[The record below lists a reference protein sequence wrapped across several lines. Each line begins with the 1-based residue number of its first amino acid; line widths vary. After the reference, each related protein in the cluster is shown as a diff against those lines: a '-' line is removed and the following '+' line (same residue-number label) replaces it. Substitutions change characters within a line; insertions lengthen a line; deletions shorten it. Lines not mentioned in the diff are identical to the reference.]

1 MNIKLIIKGEPVGKG
16 RPRFRR
22 SGQPYTP
29 EKTRIYEDYIKMC
42 YRVQNGKDRVT
53 PGAAVAVTIRACFGI
68 PKKTSKKKR
77 ELMLASPA
85 PLRPK
90 KKPDVDNI
98 AKIIL
103 DALNGLAWEDDK
115 QITGLLITKEYS
127 QQPQIIVEISEVLEA
142 YI

>member
-1 MNIKLIIKGEPVGKG
+1 MIIKIIIDGEPVGKG
-16 RPRFRR
+16 RPRFNEN
-22 SGQPYTP
+22 GKPYTP
-29 EKTRIYEDYIKMC
+29 AKTRKYEQYIKMC
-42 YRVQNGKDRVT
+42 YRVQNGQNRT
-53 PGAAVAVTIRACFGI
+53 PEGCAVAVTIRACFGV

-77 ELMLASPA
+77 EFMLKKFY

-98 AKIIL
+98 AKVIL

-127 QQPQIIVEISEVLEA
+127 ETPRVIVEITEVQEA
-142 YI
+142 PL